1 MRKSQKDIEI
11 DQIENILDEV
21 SILVGWDVNTQLE
34 QCVFECPDFLI
45 PLADGLKLG
54 IELVE
59 CHPSASSNSKKTAKR
74 DVAYN
79 DGICKELV
87 KMLSDDAVLND
98 NILEGKKLNI
108 IISKSNNS
116 IKKDNLLEVYNDIRT
131 RVWAY
136 SVGVNYQY
144 RSKYIRK
151 IRFLETRG
159 KHIIQINRI
168 GGKRLIQWKYVKRS
182 IENKVG
188 KYDSYQLNCQECW
201 LCIFIPWEEYCQPL
215 IDNYDSIKEEVEQFL
230 NSCPFK
236 RIYLTTGVPKEYFRL
251 K

>member
-1 MRKSQKDIEI
+1 MRKSQKDIEKK
-11 DQIENILDEV
+11 QIENILGEV
-21 SILVGWDVNTQLE
+21 SIRVGWDVSSQLD
-34 QCVFECPDFLI
+34 QCVECPDFLF
-45 PLADGLKLG
+45 PLVDGSQLG

-59 CHPSASSNSKKTAKR
+59 CHPSASPNLKKTASR
-74 DVAYN
+74 DVAY
-79 DGICKELV
+79 DGNICKDLE
-87 KMLSDDAVLND
+87 KMLSEDAILNE
-98 NILEGKKLNI
+98 ILAGKKFNI

-116 IKKDNLLEVYNDIRT
+116 IKKDDLLEVYNDIRT
-131 RVWAY
+131 RVLAY
-136 SVGVNYQY
+136 GVGVNYQY

-151 IRFLETRG
+151 MRFLETRG
-159 KHIIQINRI
+159 KHIIQFNRI
-168 GGKRLIQWKYVKRS
+168 GGKRFIQWNYVKRV

-188 KYDSYQLNCQECW
+188 KYDSYQLNCHECW